1 MRDLRIFKI
10 SSEISLHSRMPGISK
25 VIFPYNDYIWEL
37 KAVLPVISITSEEV
51 LREYGENYASMNFN
65 EF

>member
-1 MRDLRIFKI
+1 
-10 SSEISLHSRMPGISK
+10 MPGISK